1 MRPCP
6 SVALILHARPAAG
19 GDREGC
25 RVRYLGLEGVRSSDL
40 DEAETALL
48 VVDARA
54 NDEVVVQRQEAEVQ
68 CREYVDQLFLHGRGA
83 MRAVRRG

>member
-1 MRPCP
+1 M
-6 SVALILHARPAAG
+6 
-19 GDREGC
+19 
-25 RVRYLGLEGVRSSDL
+25 RSSDL

-54 NDEVVVQRQEAEVQ
+54 DDEVVVQRQEAEVQ
-68 CREYVDQLFLHGRGA
+68 CREYVDQLFLRGRGA